1 MKTAFVCSAKGSR
14 RVIATLTLFL
24 ASLAATGCAS
34 ITSPESRKLV
44 TEELMVPALDPGIEL
59 YVRNK
64 RPADLARFAPD
75 NIVLFV
81 HGATYP
87 AETSFDLKLDGLSWM
102 EYIAS
107 RGYDVYLVDVR
118 GFGRS
123 SRPPEM
129 DQPAANNP
137 PVVRT
142 DAAARDVGAVV
153 DFIRKRRGVDKIN
166 LLSWSWGSRIM
177 PVYTVNNN
185 DKVNKL
191 ILYAPPWIRTTKSLT
206 DSGDAKLGAYRIVT
220 VQAAKDRKAFGVPK
234 EKQQDLMPDAW
245 FNAWADATFASDPWG
260 ARQNPKVVRAPNGS
274 TQDGREFFGA
284 GKEQYDPSAIRVPTM
299 LVVAEWD
306 QDTPVYMAQALF
318 PKLINSPYKRLV
330 IIGEGTHSVI
340 MEKNR
345 MQLFREVQL
354 FLDEPGPGRR

>member
-1 MKTAFVCSAKGSR
+1 MDTAFVFAKGGGR
-14 RVIATLTLFL
+14 
-24 ASLAATGCAS
+24 LAAVLALLWISLMTGGCA
-34 ITSPESRKLV
+34 TTPAPESRMLV
-44 TEELMVPALDPGIEL
+44 TEEFMVPASDPGIQL

-64 RPADLARFAPD
+64 RAGDMTQFTRE

-107 RGYDVYLVDVR
+107 RGFDVYLVDVR

-123 SRPPEM
+123 TRPQEM
-129 DQPAANNP
+129 DQPAQNNP
-137 PVVRT
+137 PIVRT
-142 DAAARDVGAVV
+142 EVAARDVGSVV
-153 DFIRKRRGVDKIN
+153 EFIRQRRGVDKIN
-166 LLSWSWGSRIM
+166 LLGWSWGSRIM
-177 PVYTVNNN
+177 PVYTVSNN

-191 ILYAPPWIRTTKSLT
+191 ILYAPGWIRTTKSLT
-206 DSGDAKLGAYRIVT
+206 DSGAAKLGAYRVVT
-220 VQAAKDRKAFGVPK
+220 VQAAKERKAFGVPK

-260 ARQNPKVVRAPNGS
+260 SQQNPKVVRAPTGS
-274 TQDGREFFGA
+274 TQDTREFFGA
-284 GKEQYDPSAIRVPTM
+284 GKQQYDPAAIRVPTM

-306 QDTPVYMAQALF
+306 ADTPVYMAQALF
-318 PKLINSPYKRLV
+318 PMLTNAPYKRLI

-345 MQLFREVQL
+345 MQLFREVQV
-354 FLDEPGPGRR
+354 FLEDPGPARR